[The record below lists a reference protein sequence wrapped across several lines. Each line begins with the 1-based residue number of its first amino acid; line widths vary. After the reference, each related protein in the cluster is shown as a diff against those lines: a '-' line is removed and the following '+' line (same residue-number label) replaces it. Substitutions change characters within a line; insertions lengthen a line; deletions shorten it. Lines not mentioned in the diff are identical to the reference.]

1 MAVIKEFDTEKT
13 ILKYFDC
20 KAFAAKLAQNDSR
33 ATTVDGRKIVLAGT
47 PFPANDATC
56 TGLVLHDYDVTENA
70 VEAAIIYDGAVDLSK
85 ISSSVEIAAAAKGAV
100 PKIKFFE

>member
-20 KAFAAKLAQNDSR
+20 KAFSTVLDDEL
-33 ATTVDGRKIVLAGT
+33 ATTVDGRKIVKAGT

-56 TGLVLHDYDVTENA
+56 IGLVLHDYDVTDGPA
-70 VEAAIIYDGAVDLSK
+70 EAAIMYDGAVDLTK
-85 ISSSVEIAAAAKGAV
+85 ISVEISAAAKTAN
-100 PKIKFFE
+100 PKIKFFEQ